1 LSAAFSLP
9 INGLLM
15 KRVFRWFFPVSQS
28 PIIKD
33 SLKMMQKRV
42 VSVENVEYPIENS
55 FISFNLHS
63 SWRDSTWKIK

>member
-1 LSAAFSLP
+1 MGGSSCRLEFRLSFLIS
-9 INGLLM
+9 
-15 KRVFRWFFPVSQS
+15 KR

-33 SLKMMQKRV
+33 SLKVMQKMV
-42 VSVENVEYPIENS
+42 VSVEFVEYPIENS

>member
-1 LSAAFSLP
+1 VKTVFVRRFFPAYQ
-9 INGLLM
+9 
-15 KRVFRWFFPVSQS
+15 RVTDEARFPLVFPVSKS

-55 FISFNLHS
+55 FISFNLHRS
-63 SWRDSTWKIK
+63 